1 MAKPR
6 NKAVVAG
13 LTLTLTFGCLSVP
26 ALATTASGQAEDAA
40 QRNLPAPS
48 DFDRTDEFDNGSMSQ
63 VAIELAAVDTRAVAA
78 ISDEMKY
85 FTRFESNCNYD
96 QGFSYGDGYNAM
108 GYYQF
113 DRRYALVPFIES
125 VYSYDPVKYS
135 MFQAVV
141 ERGDELKTAPI
152 YDSANKALT
161 EIGRLANDA
170 WHAAYAADPQE
181 FAALQD
187 GYSYNNYYKPVER
200 LLASTYGVDISGRA
214 DCVKGLAWGMCNLY
228 GSGGV
233 QKFFTAAKLNEGMS
247 DREMVTALCD
257 AVIDYFSLGAGKN
270 HAYAAGYVNRYKQ
283 EKRVCLGYVEQ
294 HEAEQ
299 QAPIVP
305 PTPNEPE
312 TPQNPDANT
321 DTDQG
326 ATDQAPDAGAGNG
339 STDTEAPE
347 GDGQDHGA
355 IEGDSE
361 RPQNGPGNDVLPER
375 PQDDSDSQ
383 GAPGDIENGPTDQ
396 GDTDAPG
403 QNEGLDQGDDA
414 SSSKPEVDP
423 TPEVEM
429 VPGTGTEQSGEDAP
443 ESAQQ
448 FAVVFDDCDPL
459 TPNTEFVVARNAAFA
474 DAHQLPAAPVY
485 EGYAFDGW
493 YLYDRA
499 TRTYGEQFD
508 PSAPVATD
516 IYVAAKWT
524 KVEQQ
529 IAVEPAP
536 DASDVARAEALPQT
550 FDMAGVAAIAATVL
564 SAAGTAA
571 VALGRDEGDADHS

>member
-257 AVIDYFSLGAGKN
+257 AVIDYFSSGAGKN

-508 PSAPVATD
+508 SSAPVATD

-536 DASDVARAEALPQT
+536 DASDVARVEALPQT